1 MIARWLEGV
10 DACYSLF
17 SGVSVHPVEIT
28 TACMKNNNCVPEKK
42 VMCHRFLKK
51 DMGQCVIEKIT
62 NEKI

>member
-10 DACYSLF
+10 DACDSLF

-42 VMCHRFLKK
+42 LCVTAFWKK
-51 DMGQCVIEKIT
+51 TWDDV
-62 NEKI
+62 